1 VRVVLISW
9 SPDSAGAV
17 EHLAPLA
24 ERVEVVAP
32 EGSAALE
39 ALAEDPPDVVVI
51 DLGRRPRDGLSLAM
65 ELRRRPS
72 TRDTPQVFAGGDP
85 DEVERVR
92 QRLPDARYS
101 DWEGIA
107 TQLRT
112 AVERP
117 PGKPVDPDRR

>member
-1 VRVVLISW
+1 VHVVLISW
-9 SPDSAGAV
+9 SPDAGEAV
-17 EHLAPLA
+17 EHLRPLA
-24 ERVEVVAP
+24 ERVDVVAP
-32 EGSAALE
+32 EGPTDLE
-39 ALAEDPPDVVVI
+39 ALAENPPDVVVI

-92 QRLPDARYS
+92 QLLPDARYS

-107 TQLRT
+107 TQVRT
-112 AVERP
+112 AIERP
-117 PGKPVDPDRR
+117 PGEPVDPERG